1 MNFGSSCGGHLND
14 LSGHQLRFCASFAVA
29 LLLATAGA
37 LAQDLKV
44 SASVDRTHLRIGEN
58 LVFTLRIQANDL
70 AVTQPAL
77 PPLDGFKSV
86 GTYQTLEA
94 SGAGRTLVFHYLLT
108 PTRTGHIE
116 VPALA
121 LRIGGQ
127 ARELKGFSVDVE
139 TSVTS
144 GFKPVE
150 VRAPPAFPSAQDIS
164 FVGSLSSASAYV
176 GQPVLYTLHLFTR
189 RSIRALEMVKT
200 PDFAGFRKVDD
211 PQATGSPTHQV
222 TMDGRVYLDAIVIR
236 ATLFPLQA
244 GSLNVDPFT
253 AQLKLEPAGAGGTYT
268 LTGGKASLD
277 VQPLP
282 PAPPSYTGAVGS
294 FSMKVTLP
302 APAKAEVGE
311 PFSLSLLIE
320 GFGFLPEQPLV
331 WPDSPLFSPYATAIE
346 DTSGFQGGAYRT
358 RRLVKASF
366 LPKVTGEAALPS
378 ATLVYFD
385 PSARR
390 YYFYELGGARID
402 VGGGGKPGGPEVRLA
417 PIIESPSPGPF
428 PRKPMPRDTF
438 WLFLALPFL
447 ANLVLGLS
455 LWAYRA
461 FLVAPEVKRA
471 RALAYRARKSL
482 RRARRNLDV
491 RREQVF
497 HEHLAQALTAAL
509 DLRVGR
515 PTGGLSR
522 EQLAEA
528 LDEAGWSQNAL
539 AGAVSLSEEIERAR
553 YAPGRPTKKDL
564 RQRYDAV
571 AKWVR

>member
-1 MNFGSSCGGHLND
+1 
-14 LSGHQLRFCASFAVA
+14 
-29 LLLATAGA
+29 
-37 LAQDLKV
+37 
-44 SASVDRTHLRIGEN
+44 VDRTHLRIGEN
-58 LVFTLRIQANDL
+58 LVFTLRIQGANL

-77 PPLDGFKSV
+77 PPLEGFKSV
-86 GTYQTLEA
+86 GTYQTLEG
-94 SGAGRTLVFHYLLT
+94 SGAGRALVFHYLLT

-116 VPALA
+116 VPVLT

-127 ARELKGFSVDVE
+127 TREVKGFSVDVE

-144 GFKPVE
+144 AFKPVE

-164 FVGSLSSASAYV
+164 FVGSLSSATAYV
-176 GQPVLYTLHLFTR
+176 GQPILYTLHLLTR

-222 TMDGRVYLDAIVIR
+222 TIDGRVYLDAIVIR

-244 GSLNVDPFT
+244 GSLDVNPFT
-253 AQLKLEPAGAGGTYT
+253 AQLKLEPAGAGGIYT
-268 LTGGKASLD
+268 LTGGKASLS

-282 PAPPSYTGAVGS
+282 PAPPNYTGAVGS

-302 APAKAEVGE
+302 PPALAEVGE

-331 WPDSPLFSPYATAIE
+331 WPASPLFSPYATATE
-346 DTSGFQGGAYRT
+346 DTSGFEGGAYRT

-366 LPKVTGEAALPS
+366 LPKVTGDATLPS

-385 PSARR
+385 PSDRR
-390 YYFYELGGARID
+390 YYFYNLGGARID

-417 PIIESPSPGPF
+417 PIMDNPAPGPF

-438 WLFLALPFL
+438 WLLLAVPFL
-447 ANLVLGLS
+447 ANLALGLA
-455 LWAYRA
+455 LWAYRS

-471 RALAYRARKSL
+471 RALSHRARKSL
-482 RRARRNLDV
+482 RRAKRNLDV
-491 RREQVF
+491 RKEQAF

-509 DLRVGR
+509 DLKTGR
-515 PTGGLSR
+515 STGGLSR
-522 EQLAEA
+522 ELLGEA
-528 LDEAGWSQNAL
+528 LAGAGL
-539 AGAVSLSEEIERAR
+539 APNLLSGAVSLSEEIERAR

-564 RQRYDAV
+564 SERYDAV
-571 AKWVR
+571 TRWVN